1 MGNKVRGA
9 IAAGHVKT
17 AEAGQRMFA
26 EGGNAFDAAVAAVLA
41 SFVAEPGLT
50 SPAGGGF
57 LLAQTQDHDSI
68 LFDFFTQT
76 PRNKRP
82 AAELDFHPIHVNF
95 GDALQ
100 TFHIGLGSIAVP
112 GNIAGL
118 LTVQEQLGKLPL
130 SIVAEPAIE
139 YATQGI
145 EITPFQATSLNLL
158 QPILILTAES
168 QQLFAPQGK
177 LLQVG
182 DRFSNPAL
190 ANTLEEVVRE
200 GARAFYAGAIAQQLV
215 RDCQENGGLLTHTDL
230 EQYEVILRQ
239 PLHFRYRGHDL
250 LTNPPPS
257 SGGVLIAFALK
268 LLEGLDLTNLKF
280 GSTTHYQLLT
290 QVMSLTNTA
299 REEAYH
305 KNSHRSEMEAEFLE
319 AEYLYS
325 FQQHLNKWGSTT
337 HVSTIDAEGNAASV
351 TTSNGEGSAYLIP
364 GTGIMMNN
372 MLGEA
377 DLNPTGFHQWEV
389 NQRLSSMMS
398 PTILLQQQTPAIVLG
413 SGGSNRIRTAIL
425 QVLANLIDFQMSIA
439 EAVTAPRVHWEA
451 GLLNIE
457 PPYDRAAASHPAL
470 QELTQCLLWQQ
481 QSMFFGGVH
490 AVVREV
496 DQRLSGAGDPRR
508 GGAVLAQM

>member
-1 MGNKVRGA
+1 MRGA

-57 LLAQTQDHDSI
+57 LLAQTQDNRSI

-76 PRNKRP
+76 PRQKRP

-118 LTVQEQLGKLPL
+118 LTVQKQLGKLPL
-130 SIVAEPAIE
+130 RIVAEPAIE
-139 YATQGI
+139 DAMQGI
-145 EITPFQATSLNLL
+145 EVTPFQATSLNLL
-158 QPILILTAES
+158 RPILLSTAES
-168 QQLFAPQGK
+168 QQLFAPQGN

-200 GARAFYAGAIAQQLV
+200 GARAFYTGEIAQRLV
-215 RDCQENGGLLTHTDL
+215 RDCQENGGLLTRPDL
-230 EQYEVILRQ
+230 EQYEVILRK
-239 PLHFRYRGHDL
+239 PLRFHYRGHEL

-257 SGGVLIAFALK
+257 SGGMLIAFALK
-268 LLEGLDLTNLKF
+268 LLEGLDLKNLKF
-280 GSTTHYQLLT
+280 GSPVHYQLLT

-305 KNSHRSEMEAEFLE
+305 NNSHWSEVEGEFFLD
-319 AEYLYS
+319 AEYVHN
-325 FQQHLNKWGSTT
+325 FQKHLNKWGSTT

-351 TTSNGEGSAYLIP
+351 TTSNGEGSAYMIP

-413 SGGSNRIRTAIL
+413 SGGSNRIRTAIF
-425 QVLANLIDFQMSIA
+425 QVLANLIDFQMPIK
-439 EAVTAPRVHWEA
+439 EAVTAPRVHWEV

-457 PPYDRAAASHPAL
+457 PPYDLAAASDPNL

-490 AVVREV
+490 AVVRERN
-496 DQRLSGAGDPRR
+496 QRLSGVGDPRR
-508 GGAVLAQM
+508 GGAVMVQ

>member
-1 MGNKVRGA
+1 
-9 IAAGHVKT
+9 
-17 AEAGQRMFA
+17 MFA

-41 SFVAEPGLT
+41 SFIAEPGLT

-57 LLAQTQDHDSI
+57 LLAYTQDNHSL

-76 PRNKRP
+76 PQRKRP

-100 TFHIGLGSIAVP
+100 TFHIGLGSVAVP

-118 LTVQEQLGKLPL
+118 LTVQERLGKLPL

-139 YATQGI
+139 YAKQGL
-145 EITPFQATSLNLL
+145 EITSFQATSLNLL
-158 QPILILTAES
+158 KPILMLTAES
-168 QQLFAPQGK
+168 RQLFAPQGE

-182 DRFSNPAL
+182 DRFSNSAL
-190 ANTLEEVVRE
+190 ANILEEVVRE
-200 GARAFYAGAIAQQLV
+200 GARAFYAGEIARQLV
-215 RDCQENGGLLTHTDL
+215 QDCQEKGGLLTRTDL
-230 EQYEVILRQ
+230 KQYEVIQRQ
-239 PLHFRYRGHDL
+239 PLRFRYRGHTL

-257 SGGVLIAFALK
+257 SGGILIAFALK
-268 LLEGLDLTNLKF
+268 LLEQVDLEGMKF
-280 GSTTHYQLLT
+280 GSTAYYQLLT
-290 QVMSLTNTA
+290 QVMSLTNSA
-299 REEAYH
+299 REDVYELNMFH
-305 KNSHRSEMEAEFLE
+305 QNLE
-319 AEYLYS
+319 EVESLQSYL
-325 FQQHLNKWGSTT
+325 QQLNKWGSTT

-351 TTSNGEGSAYLIP
+351 TTSNGEGSAYMIP

-398 PTILLQQQTPAIVLG
+398 PIILLKQQTPAIVLG

-425 QVLANLIDFQMSIA
+425 QVLANLIDFQMPLE
-439 EAVTAPRVHWEA
+439 EAITSPRIHWEA

-457 PPYDRAAASHPAL
+457 PPYDLAATSAPNL

-490 AVVREV
+490 AVAREV
-496 DQRLSGAGDPRR
+496 DQRLFGVGDPRR
-508 GGAVLAQM
+508 GGAVMVQ

>member
-1 MGNKVRGA
+1 MGHKTQGA

-41 SFVAEPGLT
+41 SFIAEPGLT

-57 LLAQTQDHDSI
+57 LLAHTQENQSI

-76 PRNKRP
+76 PSQKRP

-118 LTVQEQLGKLPL
+118 LAVQERLGRLPL
-130 SIVAEPAIE
+130 RIVAEAAIE
-139 YATQGI
+139 YAMQGL
-145 EITPFQATSLNLL
+145 EITPFQATSLQLL
-158 QPILILTAES
+158 SPILMQAAES
-168 QQLFAPQGK
+168 RHIFAPQGE
-177 LLQVG
+177 LLRVG
-182 DRFSNPAL
+182 DRLAIPAL
-190 ANTLEEVVRE
+190 ANALTEIVRE
-200 GARAFYAGAIAQQLV
+200 GARAFYAGDIAQQLV
-215 RDCQENGGLLTHTDL
+215 KDCQEKGGLLTRADL
-230 EQYEVILRQ
+230 EQYEVILRK
-239 PLHFRYRGHDL
+239 PLRVQYRGHQL

-257 SGGVLIAFALK
+257 SGGMLIAFALK
-268 LLEGLDLTNLKF
+268 LLEGLDLRNLQF
-280 GSTTHYQLLT
+280 GSTAHYQLLT

-299 REEAYH
+299 REDSYH
-305 KNSHRSEMEAEFLE
+305 EKIHQSEVEHEFLK
-319 AEYLYS
+319 ADYLQG

-351 TTSNGEGSAYLIP
+351 TTSNGEGSAYMIP

-377 DLNPTGFHQWEV
+377 DLNPTGFHQWTT

-425 QVLANLIDFQMSIA
+425 QVISNLIDFQMSIEA
-439 EAVTAPRVHWEA
+439 AVTAPRVHWEA

-457 PPYDRAAASHPAL
+457 PPHNLAAASHPDL
-470 QELTQCLLWQQ
+470 HELTPCLLWQQ

-490 AVVREV
+490 AVVRDTNKHLGGV
-496 DQRLSGAGDPRR
+496 GDPRR
-508 GGAVLAQM
+508 GGAMIAQ